1 MQLCKGEQL
10 PLRKEENIKTTFLM
24 LLTEALSEVHVFI
37 IRVKRKIAPRKR
49 LDKQGKRQNNA
60 LRKILAYT
68 SLVTDT

>member
-1 MQLCKGEQL
+1 M
-10 PLRKEENIKTTFLM
+10 
-24 LLTEALSEVHVFI
+24 EALSEVHVFI
-37 IRVKRKIAPRKR
+37 IRVKRKIALER